1 MKQRSAIAMLAAA
14 LALGGAA
21 PPPDPRALHERL
33 LVLDTHI
40 DTPANLGRPGWSILD
55 RHDPERE
62 GDQVD
67 LPAMIAGGLDGG
79 FFAIYT
85 PQGPL
90 DSAGQ
95 HAALD
100 HALVRLVQ
108 IREMVALHRD
118 RFRLVTTSAE
128 ARRAVADGRRFV
140 FISMENSEPVAPDL
154 HLIESFA
161 RLGVVMMGPVHFRN
175 NALADSSTD
184 PQGPRWHGLSPAG
197 RTLVAEANRL
207 GILLD
212 ASHASDETLR
222 QMIAL
227 SKAPIICSHSGVR
240 AIFDHPRNVSD
251 DDLRALAAR
260 GGVLQINAFNGYMV
274 ADPKIPERDA
284 ALKALF
290 ARYANRDAMTMDQR
304 RAMMAERHAIDQRWP
319 VPRASFDDV
328 MAHLLHAIAVAGVDH
343 VGLSGDFDG
352 GGGVDGFNSVA
363 DFPKITAALVKKGY
377 SADDIAK
384 IMGGN
389 ALRVLDQAQAMAD
402 PAARFIIPETR

>member
-1 MKQRSAIAMLAAA
+1 MSTKPTAIAILLVATA
-14 LALGGAA
+14 LAGAA
-21 PPPDPRALHERL
+21 PPRDARAIHDRL

-55 RHDPERE
+55 RHDPETD

-67 LPAMIAGGLDGG
+67 VPAMAAGGVDGG
-79 FFAIYT
+79 FFAVYT

-90 DSAGQ
+90 GTAGE

-108 IREMVALHRD
+108 IREMVAAHRD
-118 RFRLVTTSAE
+118 QFRFVTTPAE
-128 ARRAVADGRRFV
+128 ARRALAENRRFV

-154 HLIESFA
+154 HLVESFA

-184 PQGPRWHGLSPAG
+184 PQGPKWHGLSPAG
-197 RTLVAEANRL
+197 RTLVMEANRL

-227 SKAPIICSHSGVR
+227 SKVPIICSHSGVR
-240 AIFDHPRNVSD
+240 AVFNHPRNISD

-274 ADPKIPERDA
+274 ADPGIAERDA
-284 ALKALF
+284 ALKALY
-290 ARYANRDAMTMDQR
+290 AKYANRDAMTTEQR
-304 RAMMAERHAIDQRWP
+304 RAMVAERRAIDRRWP
-319 VPRASFDDV
+319 APRATFDDV
-328 MAHLLHAIAVAGVDH
+328 MAHLIHAIEVAGVDH

-363 DFPKITAALVKKGY
+363 DFPKVTAALLQRGY
-377 SADDIAK
+377 APDAIGK

-389 ALRVLDQAQAMAD
+389 ALRVIRAGLVPLAQMKPE
-402 PAARFIIPETR
+402 PAAAP